1 MILFHFLWISFKN
14 FLPSIAHN
22 YAISRLSQRVV
33 FFSPGNFK
41 IPLKKKDKKNTVVIY
56 NNNFTTSWRLFAGKS
71 ETISNNIFILKIKIP
86 DLNKKYRHEVIQQ

>member
-1 MILFHFLWISFKN
+1 MQFLDYHRWLF
-14 FLPSIAHN
+14 
-22 YAISRLSQRVV
+22 
-33 FFSPGNFK
+33 FFPLATLKF
-41 IPLKKKDKKNTVVIY
+41 PLKKKDKKNTVVIY